1 MARWRVGLVA
11 YRAAARAEEPDQ
23 DCFNAGVSAMLAAY
37 PEMVEARR
45 EMCEAFGWVTRSEYA
60 DWFRQGMPSKT
71 WIWRPTPEGVGHYR
85 NTK

>member
-1 MARWRVGLVA
+1 MA
-11 YRAAARAEEPDQ
+11 YRAAARAEQTDQ

-45 EMCEAFGWVTRSEYA
+45 EMCEAFGWVTRSEHA
-60 DWFRQGMPSKT
+60 DWFRQGIPSRT
-71 WIWRPTPEGVGHYR
+71 WIWPPTPEGVGHYR